1 MIRRFVSVAVFA
13 ASLLLGSSQAISQ
26 DEPTLT
32 VSEPEFSR
40 RASPFGF
47 EEWIA
52 QGVVTNDGDTAAVD
66 VNLVGEV
73 LDEDGEA
80 IGFAYG
86 VLVDVCG
93 LGVPPDRPLEPGDSS
108 RYLLAIELDDEA
120 FVPASLDIDVIAA
133 SASAAPVNPF
143 LTYADITTVYEGDVA
158 RVEWTRRGELL
169 FATGC
174 ESDLYTTWQWYTVD
188 TETGEATATD
198 LPYPDVYTPEILDR
212 LALETP
218 QEIRNARIAFHPD
231 SRRFVFQDRINTA
244 LTAEPDGTFQRL
256 LWDALSR
263 YSLAGYIWLPDERY
277 LAYYFGAFGDPVI
290 YYTGS
295 LAGQKISAAPP
306 EVIPSLI
313 VPGPTQD
320 GGRVVIAREVDGV
333 VGYDLASTTGGAVT
347 RLFDGEAPGNNYPAP
362 VYAPAPDGG
371 VDIFII
377 RDIDGQARL
386 QCYDL
391 RAETLNSLT
400 VLPLRLSPDE
410 SGWSAISP
418 DGRLLALAAEGRH
431 GGLWL
436 IDLTQYASCTR

>member
-1 MIRRFVSVAVFA
+1 MIRRFALSAIVAA
-13 ASLLLGSSQAISQ
+13 GLLLGISQAVSQ
-26 DEPTLT
+26 DEPVLT

-40 RASPFGF
+40 RSSPFGF
-47 EEWIA
+47 EEWIV
-52 QGVVTNDGDTAAVD
+52 QGTVTNDGDTAAVD
-66 VNLVGEV
+66 VNLMGEV
-73 LDEDGEA
+73 RDADGEP
-80 IGFAYG
+80 IGFSYG

-93 LGVPPDRPLEPGDSS
+93 LGVPPDRPLEPGDTS
-108 RYLLAIELDDEA
+108 RYVLAIELDDVES
-120 FVPASLDIDVIAA
+120 VPASIEFEVYAT
-133 SASAAPVNPF
+133 SAPAAPVNPF

-158 RVEWTRRGELL
+158 RVEWTRRGELR

-188 TETGEATATD
+188 TETGDATATD

-212 LALETP
+212 LALETS

-256 LWDALSR
+256 LWDALAR
-263 YSLAGYIWLPDERY
+263 YSLAGYSWLPDERY

-313 VPGPTQD
+313 VPGPSAD

-347 RLFDGEAPGNNYPAP
+347 RLFEGTAPGNNYPAP
-362 VYAPAPDGG
+362 VHAPAPDGG
-371 VDIFII
+371 VDIFIV

-400 VLPLRLSPDE
+400 VLPLRLTPDE

>member
-1 MIRRFVSVAVFA
+1 MIRRFMTTA
-13 ASLLLGSSQAISQ
+13 ALAAGLLLGVSQSISQ
-26 DEPTLT
+26 DEPALI
-32 VSEPEFSR
+32 VSEPEFTR

-52 QGVVTNDGDTAAVD
+52 QGTVTNAGDTAAVD
-66 VNLVGEV
+66 VSLSGDV

-93 LGVPPDRPLEPGDSS
+93 LGVPPDRPLEPGDAA
-108 RYLLAIELDDEA
+108 RYLLTIELDDEE
-120 FVPASLDIDVIAA
+120 FVPAALEIDVIAT
-133 SASAAPVNPF
+133 SAPAAPVNPF

-158 RVEWTRRGELL
+158 RVEWTRRGELR

-174 ESDLYTTWQWYTVD
+174 ESDLYTTWQWYSVD
-188 TETGEATATD
+188 TETGEATATE

-295 LAGQKISAAPP
+295 IAGQKISAAPP

-313 VPGPTQD
+313 VPGPTPD
-320 GGRVVIAREVDGV
+320 GGRVVIARAVDGV

-347 RLFDGEAPGNNYPAP
+347 RLFEGAAPGNNYPAP
-362 VYAPAPDGG
+362 VYSPAPDGG
-371 VDIFII
+371 ADIFII
-377 RDIDGQARL
+377 REVDGQARL

-391 RAETLNSLT
+391 REETLHNLT
-400 VLPLRLSPDE
+400 VLPLRLAPDE

-436 IDLTQYASCTR
+436 IDLTQYAACTR